1 MSLYGEIAI
10 VAVAKVSAIVAT
22 AAVATVA
29 TDTPRF
35 YINVV
40 LALMVVVS
48 FLIAVPLHECGHALM
63 ALWLGDRTPRDE
75 GRLSLNPR
83 VQVDPVGLLMCVL
96 LAVQPGLAI
105 GFGWGKPVKPDPW
118 KLKVGANAGLL
129 MVAWAGPLFS
139 LIIGLLS
146 ALVVRFLPA
155 EFYTNAYI
163 VRIPQFFEVF
173 ASVNICL
180 TFFNLIPLYP
190 LDGYQI
196 LYTLLPSKQA
206 VQFAKSALYGPL
218 IILALF
224 FLLPFLAQLSPGL
237 SDFPL
242 FRLSYYIWLGSINLS
257 SLVVGPAVDVLSLYL
272 FNLQLGF

>member
-1 MSLYGEIAI
+1 MSLYGELAF
-10 VAVAKVSAIVAT
+10 
-22 AAVATVA
+22 VATVA
-29 TDTPRF
+29 ADQPRL
-35 YINVV
+35 YINVL
-40 LALMVVVS
+40 LAVMVVIS
-48 FLIAVPLHECGHALM
+48 FLIAIPLHESGHALM
-63 ALWLGDRTPRDE
+63 ALWLGDQTPRNE
-75 GRLSLNPR
+75 GRLSMNLR
-83 VQVDPVGLLMCVL
+83 TQIDPVGLLMCVL

-139 LIIGLLS
+139 LIIGLLA

-155 EFYTNAYI
+155 ELYANAYI
-163 VRIPQFFEVF
+163 VRIPQFIEVF

-180 TFFNLIPLYP
+180 TLVNLIPLYP

-196 LYTLLPSKQA
+196 LYTLLPGKQA

-224 FLLPFLAQLSPGL
+224 FLLPFLGQLSPGL

-242 FRLSYYIWLGSINLS
+242 FRLSYYIWLGSIDLIAA
-257 SLVVGPAVDVLSLYL
+257 VVGPVVNVASLYL
-272 FNLQLGF
+272 F

>member
-1 MSLYGEIAI
+1 MSLYGELAFVASAATTAIA
-10 VAVAKVSAIVAT
+10 
-22 AAVATVA
+22 A
-29 TDTPRF
+29 TDTPRLS
-35 YINVV
+35 INVL
-40 LALMVVVS
+40 LAVMVVIS
-48 FLIAVPLHECGHALM
+48 FLIAVPLHESGHALM
-63 ALWLGDRTPRDE
+63 ALWLGDQTPRDE

-96 LAVQPGLAI
+96 LAVQPYLAI

-129 MVAWAGPLFS
+129 MVAWAGPLSS

-155 EFYTNAYI
+155 ELYANAYVI
-163 VRIPQFFEVF
+163 RIPQFFEVF

-180 TFFNLIPLYP
+180 TLVNLIPLYP

-224 FLLPFLAQLSPGL
+224 FLLPFLGQLSPGL
-237 SDFPL
+237 SSFPL
-242 FRLSYYIWLGSINLS
+242 FNLGYYVWLGSINLS
-257 SLVVGPAVDVLSLYL
+257 AVVVGPAINVASLYQ
-272 FNLQLGF
+272 F

>member
-1 MSLYGEIAI
+1 MSLYGVFAF
-10 VAVAKVSAIVAT
+10 AAT
-22 AAVATVA
+22 ATTTAIAA
-29 TDTPRF
+29 ADQPRF
-35 YINVV
+35 YINVL
-40 LALMVVVS
+40 LAGMVVVS
-48 FLIAVPLHECGHALM
+48 FLIAIPLHESGHALM
-63 ALWLGDRTPRDE
+63 ALWLGDRTPREE

-118 KLKVGANAGLL
+118 KLKGGANAGLL

-139 LIIGLLS
+139 LLIGLLA

-155 EFYTNAYI
+155 ELYSNAYI
-163 VRIPQFFEVF
+163 IRIPQFIEVF

-180 TFFNLIPLYP
+180 TLVNLIPLYP

-224 FLLPFLAQLSPGL
+224 FLLPFLGQLSPGL
-237 SDFPL
+237 SSFPL
-242 FRLSYYIWLGSINLS
+242 FNLGYYVWLGSINLS
-257 SLVVGPAVDVLSLYL
+257 AVVVGPAINVASLYL
-272 FNLQLGF
+272 F